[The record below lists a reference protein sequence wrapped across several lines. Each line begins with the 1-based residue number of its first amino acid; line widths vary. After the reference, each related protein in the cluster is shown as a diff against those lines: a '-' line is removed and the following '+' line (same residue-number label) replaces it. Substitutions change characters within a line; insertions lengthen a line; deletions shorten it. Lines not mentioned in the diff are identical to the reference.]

1 MKKEIPEKKKQKV
14 VFKRL
19 LIISF
24 IFNFLSTFYLFFF
37 TPEEIDK
44 INDSLLPNIS
54 KELSYILIVIL
65 ILAVLI
71 HFFSYF
77 FLYNFKKIGKLLF
90 IVPIFISSLI
100 QLFIPTA
107 SDGPQL
113 LLNYVIYLTDGGII
127 MLMYFTNISM
137 EFDKK

>member
-1 MKKEIPEKKKQKV
+1 MKKEKV

-24 IFNFLSTFYLFFF
+24 VFNCLSTFYSFFF
-37 TPEEIDK
+37 TPEEINK
-44 INDSLLPNIS
+44 INNSLLPNIS
-54 KELSYILIVIL
+54 EELGYILIVIL

-71 HFFSYF
+71 NFCSYF
-77 FLYNFKKIGKLLF
+77 FLYKFKKIGKLLF

-100 QLFIPTA
+100 QLFMPAA

-113 LLNYVIYLTDGGII
+113 LLDYVIYLADGGII
-127 MLMYFTNISM
+127 TLMYFTNISK

>member
-1 MKKEIPEKKKQKV
+1 MNQKIL
-14 VFKRL
+14 FKRL

-24 IFNFLSTFYLFFF
+24 VFNFLSTFYSFFF
-37 TPEEIDK
+37 TPEEINK

-54 KELSYILIVIL
+54 EELRYILIVIL

-71 HFFSYF
+71 NFSSYF
-77 FLYNFKKIGKLLF
+77 FLYNFKKIGKLFF
-90 IVPIFISSLI
+90 IVPIFISSLV
-100 QLFIPTA
+100 QLFMPTA

-113 LLNYVIYLTDGGII
+113 LLNYIVYLADGGII
-127 MLMYFTNISM
+127 TLMYFTNISK

>member
-1 MKKEIPEKKKQKV
+1 MNQKIL
-14 VFKRL
+14 FKRL

-24 IFNFLSTFYLFFF
+24 VFNFLSTFYSFFF
-37 TPEEIDK
+37 TPEEINK

-54 KELSYILIVIL
+54 EELRYILIVIL

-71 HFFSYF
+71 NFSSYF
-77 FLYNFKKIGKLLF
+77 FLYNFKKIGKLFF

-100 QLFIPTA
+100 QLFMPTA

-113 LLNYVIYLTDGGII
+113 LLNYVVYLTDGGII
-127 MLMYFTNISM
+127 TLMYFTNISK
-137 EFDKK
+137 EFYKK

>member
-1 MKKEIPEKKKQKV
+1 MNQKIL
-14 VFKRL
+14 FKRL

-24 IFNFLSTFYLFFF
+24 VFNCLSTFYSFFF
-37 TPEEIDK
+37 TPEEINK
-44 INDSLLPNIS
+44 INDSLLPNMS
-54 KELSYILIVIL
+54 EELRYILIVIL

-71 HFFSYF
+71 NFSSYF
-77 FLYNFKKIGKLLF
+77 FLYNFKKIGKLFF

-100 QLFIPTA
+100 QLFMPTA

-113 LLNYVIYLTDGGII
+113 LLNYVVYLTDGGII
-127 MLMYFTNISM
+127 TLMYFTNISK

>member
-1 MKKEIPEKKKQKV
+1 MNQKIL
-14 VFKRL
+14 FKRL

-24 IFNFLSTFYLFFF
+24 VFNFLSTFYSFFF
-37 TPEEIDK
+37 TPEEINK

-54 KELSYILIVIL
+54 EELRYILIVIL

-71 HFFSYF
+71 NFSSYF
-77 FLYNFKKIGKLLF
+77 FLYNFKKIGKLFF

-100 QLFIPTA
+100 QLFMPTA

-113 LLNYVIYLTDGGII
+113 LLNYVVYLTDGGII
-127 MLMYFTNISM
+127 TLMYFTNISK

>member
-1 MKKEIPEKKKQKV
+1 MNQKIL
-14 VFKRL
+14 FKRL

-24 IFNFLSTFYLFFF
+24 VFNLLGTVYLFFF
-37 TPEEIDK
+37 TPDEIDK
-44 INDSLLPNIS
+44 INASLLPNIS
-54 KELSYILIVIL
+54 EKLSYILLAIL

-71 HFFSYF
+71 NFCSYF
-77 FLYNFKKIGKLLF
+77 FLYNFKKIGKLFF

-100 QLFIPTA
+100 QLFMPTA

-113 LLNYVIYLTDGGII
+113 LLNYVVYLTDGGII
-127 MLMYFTNISM
+127 TLMYFTNISK

>member
-1 MKKEIPEKKKQKV
+1 MNQKIL
-14 VFKRL
+14 FKRL

-24 IFNFLSTFYLFFF
+24 VFNFLSTFYSFFF
-37 TPEEIDK
+37 TPDEIDK

-54 KELSYILIVIL
+54 EELRYILIVIL

-71 HFFSYF
+71 NFSSYF
-77 FLYNFKKIGKLLF
+77 FLYNFKKIGKLFF
-90 IVPIFISSLI
+90 IVPIFISSLV
-100 QLFIPTA
+100 QLFMPTA

-113 LLNYVIYLTDGGII
+113 LLNYVVYLTDGGII
-127 MLMYFTNISM
+127 TLMYFTNISK

>member
-24 IFNFLSTFYLFFF
+24 VFNFLSTFYSFFF
-37 TPEEIDK
+37 TPEEINK

-54 KELSYILIVIL
+54 EELRYILIVIL

-71 HFFSYF
+71 NFSSYF
-77 FLYNFKKIGKLLF
+77 FLYNFKKIGKLFF
-90 IVPIFISSLI
+90 IVPIFISSLV
-100 QLFIPTA
+100 QLFMPTA

-113 LLNYVIYLTDGGII
+113 LLNYVVYLTDGGII
-127 MLMYFTNISM
+127 TLMYFTNISK

>member
-24 IFNFLSTFYLFFF
+24 VFNFLSTLYSFFF
-37 TPEEIDK
+37 TPEEINK

-54 KELSYILIVIL
+54 EELRYILIVIL

-71 HFFSYF
+71 NFSSYF
-77 FLYNFKKIGKLLF
+77 FLYNFKKIGKLFF
-90 IVPIFISSLI
+90 IVPIFISSLV
-100 QLFIPTA
+100 QLFMPTA

-113 LLNYVIYLTDGGII
+113 LLNYVVYLTDGGII
-127 MLMYFTNISM
+127 TLMYFTNISK

>member
-1 MKKEIPEKKKQKV
+1 MNQKIL
-14 VFKRL
+14 FKRL

-24 IFNFLSTFYLFFF
+24 VFNFLSTFYSFFF
-37 TPEEIDK
+37 TPEEINK

-54 KELSYILIVIL
+54 EELRYILIVIL

-71 HFFSYF
+71 NFSSYF
-77 FLYNFKKIGKLLF
+77 FLYNFKKIGKLFF
-90 IVPIFISSLI
+90 IVPIFISSLV

-113 LLNYVIYLTDGGII
+113 LLNYVVYLTDGGII
-127 MLMYFTNISM
+127 TLMYFTNISK

>member
-1 MKKEIPEKKKQKV
+1 MNQKIL
-14 VFKRL
+14 FKRL

-24 IFNFLSTFYLFFF
+24 VFNFLSTFYSFFF
-37 TPEEIDK
+37 TPEEINK

-54 KELSYILIVIL
+54 EELRYILIVIL
-65 ILAVLI
+65 ILAVFI
-71 HFFSYF
+71 NFSSYF
-77 FLYNFKKIGKLLF
+77 FLYNFKKIGKLFF

-100 QLFIPTA
+100 QLFMPTA

-113 LLNYVIYLTDGGII
+113 LLNYVVYLTDGGII
-127 MLMYFTNISM
+127 TLMYFTNISK

>member
-1 MKKEIPEKKKQKV
+1 MNQKIL
-14 VFKRL
+14 FKRL

-24 IFNFLSTFYLFFF
+24 VFNFLSTFYSFFF
-37 TPEEIDK
+37 TPEEINK

-54 KELSYILIVIL
+54 EELRYILIVIL

-71 HFFSYF
+71 NFSSYF
-77 FLYNFKKIGKLLF
+77 FLYNFKKIGKLFF
-90 IVPIFISSLI
+90 IVPIFISSLV
-100 QLFIPTA
+100 QLFMPTA

-113 LLNYVIYLTDGGII
+113 LLNYVVYLTDGGII
-127 MLMYFTNISM
+127 TLMYFTNISK

>member
-1 MKKEIPEKKKQKV
+1 MNQKIL
-14 VFKRL
+14 FKRL

-24 IFNFLSTFYLFFF
+24 VFNFLSTFYSFFF
-37 TPEEIDK
+37 TPEEINK

-54 KELSYILIVIL
+54 EELRYILIVIL

-71 HFFSYF
+71 NFSSYF
-77 FLYNFKKIGKLLF
+77 FLYNFKKIGKLFF
-90 IVPIFISSLI
+90 IVPIFISSLV
-100 QLFIPTA
+100 QLFVPTA

-113 LLNYVIYLTDGGII
+113 LLNYVVYLTDGGII
-127 MLMYFTNISM
+127 TLMYFTNISK

>member
-24 IFNFLSTFYLFFF
+24 VFNFLSTFYSFFF
-37 TPEEIDK
+37 TPEEINK

-54 KELSYILIVIL
+54 EELRYILIVIL

-71 HFFSYF
+71 NFSSYF
-77 FLYNFKKIGKLLF
+77 FLYNFKKIGKLFF

-100 QLFIPTA
+100 QLFMPTA

-113 LLNYVIYLTDGGII
+113 LLNYVVYLTDGGII
-127 MLMYFTNISM
+127 TLMYFTNISK

>member
-1 MKKEIPEKKKQKV
+1 MNQKIL
-14 VFKRL
+14 FKRL

-24 IFNFLSTFYLFFF
+24 VFNFLSTFYSFFF
-37 TPEEIDK
+37 TPDEIDK

-54 KELSYILIVIL
+54 EELRYILIVIL

-71 HFFSYF
+71 NFSSYF
-77 FLYNFKKIGKLLF
+77 FLYNFKKIGKLFF

-100 QLFIPTA
+100 QLFMPTA

-113 LLNYVIYLTDGGII
+113 LLNYVVYLTDGGII
-127 MLMYFTNISM
+127 TLMYFTNISK

>member
-1 MKKEIPEKKKQKV
+1 MNQKIL
-14 VFKRL
+14 FKRL

-24 IFNFLSTFYLFFF
+24 VFNFLSTFYSFFF
-37 TPEEIDK
+37 TPEEINK
-44 INDSLLPNIS
+44 INDSLLPNMS
-54 KELSYILIVIL
+54 EELRYILIVIL

-71 HFFSYF
+71 NFSSYF
-77 FLYNFKKIGKLLF
+77 FLYNFKKIGKLFF

-100 QLFIPTA
+100 QLFMPTA

-113 LLNYVIYLTDGGII
+113 LLNYVVYLTDGGII
-127 MLMYFTNISM
+127 TLMYFTNISK